1 MWLAGSASQTPPSPA
16 VATGP
21 HPAAR
26 SVSAQCRLSMC
37 PPRSLLLVASL
48 VLLDH
53 LSLAR
58 SLPRT
63 TPGPEMFQFLQHSQN
78 LLGAVSTMLQK
89 ANQTLEFYSCTS
101 EEIDHEDITKD
112 KTNTVW
118 ACLPLELTKNESC
131 LASRETSFISSGSSL
146 TSREASFMKTQCL
159 SSIYE
164 DLKMYQVEF
173 KAMNAKLLMDPK
185 RQISLDQNML
195 AVIDDLMQM
204 SQKHTPRPQ
213 LQETQ
218 AIIPSAGF

>member
-89 ANQTLEFYSCTS
+89 
-101 EEIDHEDITKD
+101 
-112 KTNTVW
+112 
-118 ACLPLELTKNESC
+118 NESC

-146 TSREASFMKTQCL
+146 TSREPSFMKTQCL

-195 AVIDDLMQM
+195 AVIDDLMQALNFNNETVPQNSSLEELDFYKTKMKLCILLHAFRIRVVTIDRVM
-204 SQKHTPRPQ
+204 SY
-213 LQETQ
+213 LN
-218 AIIPSAGF
+218 SS